1 MRRRSELERMRRRSA
16 RLALYLGLA
25 GAGLATYA
33 LSAWLG
39 VASRPDFAARWI
51 HVAYGSLPE
60 VQLLQRY
67 IGVDTSE
74 ESGSTAAGAEFL
86 AGILRDAGIEPTI
99 ERLGERTT
107 NLWAI
112 VEGDDPRAIVLHNH
126 IDVDPIAYRES
137 WDHPP
142 FGGVIDGPWI
152 YGRGAFDMKS
162 VTIAQLEAFIGLRQS
177 GRRPARS
184 VIFLATANEERG
196 SGLGTRWVLETHP
209 ELVRR
214 FAVVLTEGGAVEG
227 RSNEEVKYW
236 GTEFAQK
243 RLVRVTVCD
252 QGRDRLDELRHELI
266 FSGRGL
272 DPLTLTPEVA
282 TYLAHYAPTRD
293 REDLRRLLAEPRA
306 LLRDLPAF
314 EGLPDYLKSLFR
326 NEAVPFPV
334 EEAPGGGYQMGI
346 NLQLLPG
353 ADVAAAIEQ
362 LLPPWRLH
370 GLSYTVYDEGGASR
384 GSPTDHPVLTTIAE
398 VIHEHYPG
406 VPVGPMVLPWT
417 ATDSRFFRARGIP
430 SYGFSPFMV
439 LTPEV
444 LRIVQGKP
452 VDERIALPG
461 YVEGVKIYGE
471 VLDRLTR

>member
-1 MRRRSELERMRRRSA
+1 MRRRSA
-16 RLALYLGLA
+16 RLALYLSLA
-25 GAGLATYA
+25 AAGVVTYA
-33 LSAWLG
+33 LAAWLG
-39 VASRPDFAARWI
+39 AAVRPEAVSWNK
-51 HVAYGSLPE
+51 VNYGSLPE

-67 IGVDTSE
+67 IAVDTSE

-86 AGILRDAGIEPTI
+86 ADVLRGAGIEPTI
-99 ERLGERTT
+99 ERLDERTA

-112 VEGDDPRAIVLHNH
+112 VDGDDPRAIVLHHH
-126 IDVDPIAYRES
+126 IDVDPIAQRER

-142 FGGVIDGPWI
+142 FGGQIDGPWI

-162 VTIAQLEAFIGLRQS
+162 VAIAQLDALIALRRS

-184 VIFLATANEERG
+184 VIFLATAGEERG
-196 SGLGTRWVLETHP
+196 SGLGMRWVLATHP

-227 RSNEEVKYW
+227 RSTEEVKYW

-243 RLVRVTVCD
+243 RLIRVTVCD
-252 QGRDRLDELRHELI
+252 QGRERLDALHHELI
-266 FSGRGL
+266 ASGRGL
-272 DPLTLTPEVA
+272 NPLTLTPEVA
-282 TYLAHYAPTRD
+282 AFLAHYAPTRD
-293 REDLRRLLAEPRA
+293 GEELRRLLAEPRA

-314 EGLPDYLKSLFR
+314 DRLPDYLQSLFR
-326 NEAVPFPV
+326 NEAVPYPV
-334 EEAPGGGYQMGI
+334 EEAPGGGYQMPI

-353 ADVAAAIEQ
+353 ADVERVVTD

-370 GLSYTVYDEGGASR
+370 GLTVAVYDEGGAAH
-384 GSPTDHPVLTTIAE
+384 GSPVDHPVLTTIAE
-398 VIHEHYPG
+398 VIGEHYPG
-406 VPVGPMVLPWT
+406 VPVGPLMLPWT
-417 ATDSRFFRARGIP
+417 ATDSRFLRARGIS